1 MSMLTHLC
9 LQVGGY
15 LGYVG
20 YFCFAAGVS
29 LACHV
34 QVRTTLAIALS
45 DFYAYRVQHL
55 HDI

>member
-1 MSMLTHLC
+1 MLTHLC